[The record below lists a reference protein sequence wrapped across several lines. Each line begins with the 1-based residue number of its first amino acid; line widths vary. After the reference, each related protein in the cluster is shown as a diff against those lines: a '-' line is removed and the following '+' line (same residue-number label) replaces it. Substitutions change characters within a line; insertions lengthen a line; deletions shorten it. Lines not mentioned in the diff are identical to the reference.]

1 MAKNKI
7 GSQTIGCATPPAIV
21 GWGNLAGLKEQ
32 QGPLGECFDETD
44 ADPYFGKETWEQA
57 EIYMQRRALHHALHR
72 SGKQVDELDC
82 LLAGDLLNQCISS
95 SFAARDSNVP
105 FLGIYTACATMS
117 QGLGLAAVL
126 LDGGYA
132 DCVATVT
139 SSHFCSAERQY
150 RMPLPYGGQ
159 RSPTAQWTATA
170 AGAVVLAAEGQG
182 PKIKQVT
189 FGKIVDWGITDQ
201 TNMGAAMAPA
211 AYDSLSAYFRDTE
224 TKPSDFDLIVTG
236 DLGHLGGKILREF
249 LEKDG
254 FDTTNCTDCGMLL
267 FDKEEQDVHAG
278 GSGAGCSAAVLTAE
292 LLPKLATGEYK
303 KLLFCATGALL
314 SPVSAQQKESIPGVC
329 HVICLEG
336 VEES

>member
-7 GSQTIGCATPPAIV
+7 GAQTMVCATPPVIV

-32 QGPLGECFDETD
+32 QGPLGERFDETD
-44 ADPYFGKETWEQA
+44 SDPYFGQETWEQA
-57 EIYMQRRALHHALHR
+57 EIYMQRRALYHALHR
-72 SGKQVDELDC
+72 SGRQVSNLNC
-82 LLAGDLLNQCISS
+82 MLAGDLLNQCISS

-117 QGLGLAAVL
+117 EGLGLAALMV
-126 LDGGYA
+126 DGGYA
-132 DCVATVT
+132 DCVAAVT

-170 AGAVVLAAEGQG
+170 AGAVVLAAEGRG
-182 PKIKQVT
+182 PRIAQVT

-211 AYDSLSAYFRDTE
+211 AYDSLSVYFRDTG
-224 TKPSDFDLIVTG
+224 TKPSDFDLVVTG
-236 DLGHLGGKILREF
+236 DLGHLGSKILREF

-254 FDTTNCTDCGMLL
+254 LDTSNCTDCGMVL
-267 FDKEEQDVHAG
+267 FDKKEQDVHAG

-292 LLPKLATGEYK
+292 LLPQLAAGAYK

-314 SPVSAQQKESIPGVC
+314 SPVTAQQKESIPGVC

-336 VEES
+336 VAV